1 MNTDTLSAPLPAP
14 RRIGR
19 RILAVFAGL
28 LANAIPASAID
39 AVLHATGVFSPVG
52 ARMSDGLFLLALSY
66 RLVLGVA
73 GSYLTARLAPDRPMQ
88 HALALGGV
96 GVLLGL
102 AGTVA
107 FWNLGPAWYPLA
119 LVALTMP
126 CAWLGG
132 RLGQR

>member
-1 MNTDTLSAPLPAP
+1 MTTDALTAPAP
-14 RRIGR
+14 RRLGR

-28 LANAIPASAID
+28 LANAIPATAID
-39 AVLHATGVFSPVG
+39 AALHASGVYPPMGV
-52 ARMSDGLFLLALSY
+52 RMSDALFLLALSY

-88 HALALGGV
+88 HALALGGM
-96 GVLLGL
+96 GVLLGT

-107 FWNLGPAWYPLA
+107 FWDAGSAWYPLT
-119 LVALTMP
+119 LIALTMP

-132 RLGQR
+132 RLRQRP